1 MPPRRTHLVLL
12 LILPLVVAG
21 FGEKLIDYVSQRY
34 GPSAAERVADW
45 FTLMEVYKGHT
56 DEEKL
61 VVVNRFFN
69 SLNFVSD
76 DEQWGK
82 RDYWATPVELLGTAG
97 GDCEDFSIAK
107 YFTLRELGVPVD
119 KLRITYV
126 RALELR
132 QAHMILAYYSEA
144 NDEPLILDNLIDE
157 IRPGSGRPDLVPV
170 YSFNGDGLWMA
181 VERGKG
187 RRVGG
192 PAGIS
197 LWRDLM
203 ARMNGETEG

>member
-1 MPPRRTHLVLL
+1 MPPRRLYLVLFL
-12 LILPLVVAG
+12 VLPLVTVG
-21 FGEKLIDYVSQRY
+21 LGERLFEYVSQRY
-34 GPSAAERVADW
+34 GATAAERVADW
-45 FTLMEVYKGHT
+45 LALIETYKGHPE
-56 DEEKL
+56 EEKL
-61 VVVNRFFN
+61 RAVNRFFN
-69 SLNFVSD
+69 ALEFVSD
-76 DEQWGK
+76 DKHWGK
-82 RDYWATPVELLGTAG
+82 RDYWATPVEFLGTAG

-107 YFTLRELGVPVD
+107 YFTLRELGVAVD

-132 QAHMILAYYSEA
+132 QAHMILAYYPGV
-144 NDEPLILDNLIDE
+144 NDEPLILDNLIDD
-157 IRPGSGRPDLVPV
+157 IRPGGQRPDLVPV

-203 ARMNGETEG
+203 SRMNSEAEG